1 MANRKKKLISV
12 LCTLGPPSLNRATIK
27 RLEERGVDLF
37 RINLSHTPLEMVAAT
52 IETIQAFSS
61 VPICLD
67 TEGAQVRTGKMA
79 DQVHVSEAEH
89 VRLEPDVALG
99 NERLISLT
107 PATVFTEMKP
117 NNLIGLDFDGVVL
130 LVLRVDERG
139 VDTVV
144 LNGGKIGSNKAVVIT
159 PSPQLLALSE
169 KDRQAV
175 QIGRHY
181 GISHYALSFANSA
194 EDVKQLRELAGP
206 ASTII
211 SKIES
216 KRGVLNLD
224 EILDA
229 SDEILIDRG
238 DLSREV
244 PLENIPMLQKAII
257 RKATLAKKPVNV
269 ATNLLESMIVN
280 RKPTRAEL
288 NDILNTLLDGASGL
302 VLAAETAIGK
312 HPVESVDIVLSMIE
326 RFRCSLEGYR
336 IEDLLNA
343 GQPSY
348 PAQHGQSPLDPWP
361 SRPGSGIP
369 TACIVRLPGIE
380 VDEETALDIEQIAE
394 GVYSPLHGFMTEA
407 ELDSVLDNYRL
418 PNGDVWTLPI
428 LLQGKCQEFA
438 AFQPGQSAR
447 LIDQRTGQSIAIL
460 HVQDKYEIDPQ
471 SVARRW
477 FGTADMSHLGV
488 ARLMRRGLTLLG
500 GPIEYLAPAA
510 IDRSPYELTP
520 TQTRM
525 IFDIKGWTKIVA
537 FQSRNVPHRGHEHI
551 ITHACDRCHADGVLL
566 HPAIGPKTSGDFSAD
581 AILGAYERLIRLA
594 FPNAL
599 LAAFSSY
606 SRYSGPREA
615 VFSALCRKNFGCTHF
630 VLGRDHAAVDG
641 IYRPGSN
648 RELFQLLGDIG
659 ITPVFFDTVYFS
671 DTDGATVE
679 ANNHAAGL
687 REISGARIRAM
698 LANREAVPPWCMRN
712 ELSGWLIDEQDA
724 GAKLFVPP
732 R

>member
-1 MANRKKKLISV
+1 MSNRKKKIISV
-12 LCTLGPPSLNRATIK
+12 LCTLGPASLNRPTIK

-37 RINLSHTPLEMVAAT
+37 RINLSHTPLEMVAAN
-52 IETIQAFSS
+52 IETIQALSS

-67 TEGAQVRTGKMA
+67 TEGAQVRTGNMA

-89 VRLEPDVALG
+89 VRLQPDVALG

-107 PATVFTEMKP
+107 PATVFTEIQP

-130 LVLRVDERG
+130 LVLKVDEQG

-144 LNGGKIGSNKAVVIT
+144 LNGGKIGSNKAVVIS

-194 EDVKQLRELAGP
+194 EDVKELRELAGP
-206 ASTII
+206 GSTII

-224 EILDA
+224 DILEA

-257 RKATLAKKPVNV
+257 RKVALVKKPVNV

-348 PAQHGQSPLDPWP
+348 PALHRPTPLESWP
-361 SRPGSGIP
+361 SRRRGRLAGPRI
-369 TACIVRLPGIE
+369 AKLPGIE
-380 VDEETALDIEQIAE
+380 IDEETSLDIEQIAQ
-394 GVYSPLHGFMTEA
+394 GVYSPLRGFMTEA

-418 PNGDVWTLPI
+418 PTGEVWTLPI
-428 LLQGKCQEFA
+428 LLQGKCQELA

-447 LIDQRTGQSIAIL
+447 LIDSRTGQSIAIL
-460 HVQDKYEIDPQ
+460 HVEDKYEIDPK

-477 FGTADMSHLGV
+477 FGTTDKSHLGV
-488 ARLMRRGLTLLG
+488 ARLMERGLTLLG
-500 GPIEYLAPAA
+500 GPIEYLAHAA
-510 IDRSPYELTP
+510 VERSPYELTP

-551 ITHACDRCHADGVLL
+551 ITHASDRCHADGVLL
-566 HPAIGPKTSGDFSAD
+566 HPAIGPKTSGDFSGN
-581 AILGAYERLIRLA
+581 AILGAYERLIRLV

-599 LAAFSSY
+599 LAAFSTY
-606 SRYSGPREA
+606 PRYSGPREA

-630 VLGRDHAAVDG
+630 VLGRDHAG
-641 IYRPGSN
+641 INDDFQPDSN
-648 RELFQLLGDIG
+648 RELFESLGDIG

-679 ANNHAAGL
+679 STSSAAGL
-687 REISGARIRAM
+687 REISGTQIRAM
-698 LANREAVPPWCMRN
+698 LANHEAVPAWCMRD
-712 ELSGWLIDEQDA
+712 ELSGWLVDEQDA
-724 GAKLFVPP
+724 GTKLFVSP